1 MKKSQFIQFLLT
13 LLFGPVGLFYS
24 SMAAG
29 FGFLIAAISFGIFF
43 FGLGAIFWPIKMEI
57 ITEMEMKINMKI
69 ETKIE
74 IGMKIEMG
82 KKIKIKQN

>member
-43 FGLGAIFWPIKMEI
+43 FGLGAIFWPISI
-57 ITEMEMKINMKI
+57 IVGFFTVSRYNGII
-69 ETKIE
+69 EKE
-74 IGMKIEMG
+74 D
-82 KKIKIKQN
+82 IKHQELLKSSKR

>member
-43 FGLGAIFWPIKMEI
+43 FGLGAIFWPISI
-57 ITEMEMKINMKI
+57 IVGFFTVSRYNRII
-69 ETKIE
+69 EKE
-74 IGMKIEMG
+74 D
-82 KKIKIKQN
+82 IKHQELLKSAKR

>member
-29 FGFLIAAISFGIFF
+29 FGFLIATISFGTFF
-43 FGLGAIFWPIKMEI
+43 FGLGALIFWPISI
-57 ITEMEMKINMKI
+57 IVGFFTVSRYNGII
-69 ETKIE
+69 EKE
-74 IGMKIEMG
+74 D
-82 KKIKIKQN
+82 IKHQELLKSSKR